1 MRWIGWSR
9 ARGRFHEAGLPAPGS
24 RSTGPGL
31 TALPDLPP
39 EPERQREV
47 ALRKRDHGSH
57 GQGITGAV
65 QCTGA
70 ARKGVGGG
78 PAAALQRRERSP
90 PAAGRG
96 PLDRQHLAQIGPAA
110 AARRAL
116 HVSRPA
122 RRATVHQGYSR

>member
-1 MRWIGWSR
+1 MS
-9 ARGRFHEAGLPAPGS
+9 GLPAPGS

-39 EPERQREV
+39 ELERQREV
-47 ALRKRDHGSH
+47 ALRKRDYGSH

-70 ARKGVGGG
+70 TRKGAGGG

-90 PAAGRG
+90 PAAGRS
-96 PLDRQHLAQIGPAA
+96 PLDRQHLAQVGPAA

-122 RRATVHQGYSR
+122 RRATVHQSYSR